1 MPDYIS
7 SHTGAQIDSAVDDI
21 TSLIAN
27 PSDYDVSSLDANGQV
42 LAEQAIAGIVSYD
55 ANHTLQA
62 SDIGKCILFTASGK
76 TLTIPTD
83 ATLGIDWAAEI
94 EGMLRIAG
102 TLIIA
107 AASSVSFYV
116 MGSATAVTS
125 VTLTET
131 NGMFALKR
139 IGANAYAVRYDGQ

>member
-21 TSLIAN
+21 NALIAN
-27 PSDYDVSSLDANGQV
+27 PSDYDVSGLDANGQV
-42 LAEQAIAGIVSYD
+42 IAEQAIAGIVSYD

-83 ATLGIDWAAEI
+83 STLGIDWAAEI
-94 EGMLRIAG
+94 EGMLHVAG
-102 TLIIA
+102 TLIIS
-107 AASSVSFYV
+107 AASGVSFYV
-116 MGSATAVTS
+116 IGNSSAVTS
-125 VTLTET
+125 VTLAET
-131 NGMFALKR
+131 NGAFALKR
-139 IGANAYAVRYDGQ
+139 IGANAYNVRYDGQ